1 MTRYMFQDL
10 QPLNNYKMKAKF
22 ILSVFVFFIIFGL
35 LSCEKKASKPPYNLT
50 QELREGIKIPYEEL
64 GGVKVIPVKLNGV
77 TMNMIY
83 DTGCSGLHI
92 SLNELQTLAKNDKIS
107 QDDVLGVSYS
117 TIADGSIVQ
126 NGLINIK
133 RIEIGNS
140 DDMII
145 LDNVQASVALNQD
158 APILLG
164 NAVLDE
170 LASVEV
176 DNVEKTI
183 NFYKK

>member
-1 MTRYMFQDL
+1 MLCKISSRRIAIFC
-10 QPLNNYKMKAKF
+10 
-22 ILSVFVFFIIFGL
+22 SVIMMVVV
-35 LSCEKKASKPPYNLT
+35 SACEKKASKPPYNLGQDT
-50 QELREGIKIPYEEL
+50 RTCISIPYEEF
-64 GGVKVIPVKLNGV
+64 GGVKVIPVKLNGI

-83 DTGCSGLHI
+83 DTGCSGINL
-92 SLNELQTLAKNDKIS
+92 SLNELQTLFKNGKLDQNDI
-107 QDDVLGVSYS
+107 LGSSYS
-117 TIADGSIVQ
+117 RIADGSIVED
-126 NGLINIK
+126 GTINIK
-133 RIEIGNS
+133 RIEIGYE
-140 DDMII
+140 DG
-145 LDNVQASVALNQD
+145 LVLENVQASVALNQR

>member
-1 MTRYMFQDL
+1 MMVVVS
-10 QPLNNYKMKAKF
+10 A
-22 ILSVFVFFIIFGL
+22 
-35 LSCEKKASKPPYNLT
+35 CEKKASKPPYNLGQDT
-50 QELREGIKIPYEEL
+50 RTCISIPYEEF
-64 GGVKVIPVKLNGV
+64 GGVKVIPVKLNGI

-83 DTGCSGLHI
+83 DTGFSGINL
-92 SLNELQTLAKNDKIS
+92 SLNELQTLFKNGKLDQNDI
-107 QDDVLGVSYS
+107 LGSSYS
-117 TIADGSIVQ
+117 RIADGSIVED
-126 NGLINIK
+126 GTINIK
-133 RIEIGNS
+133 RIEIG
-140 DDMII
+140 DEDG
-145 LDNVQASVALNQD
+145 LVLENVQASVALNQR

>member
-1 MTRYMFQDL
+1 MLCKISSRRIAIFC
-10 QPLNNYKMKAKF
+10 
-22 ILSVFVFFIIFGL
+22 SVIMMVVV
-35 LSCEKKASKPPYNLT
+35 SACEKKASKPPYNLGQDT
-50 QELREGIKIPYEEL
+50 RTCISIPYEEF
-64 GGVKVIPVKLNGV
+64 GGVKVIPVKLNGI

-83 DTGCSGLHI
+83 DTGCSGIHL
-92 SLNELQTLAKNDKIS
+92 SLNELQTLCKNGKLDQNDI
-107 QDDVLGVSYS
+107 LGSSYS
-117 TIADGSIVQ
+117 RIADGSIVED
-126 NGLINIK
+126 GTINIK
-133 RIEIGNS
+133 KIEIG
-140 DDMII
+140 DEDG
-145 LDNVQASVALNQD
+145 LVLENVQASVALNQR

>member
-1 MTRYMFQDL
+1 MQ
-10 QPLNNYKMKAKF
+10 NSKIIKF
-22 ILSVFVFFIIFGL
+22 WPIVFAIVAIMGLS
-35 LSCEKKASKPPYNLT
+35 SCEKKASKPPYNLDQPT
-50 QELREGIKIPYEEL
+50 KACISIPYEEL

-92 SLNELQTLAKNDKIS
+92 SLNELRTLAKNDKVS

-117 TIADGSIVQ
+117 TIADGTIVQ
-126 NGLINIK
+126 NGVINIK
-133 RIEIGNS
+133 QIEIGS
-140 DDMII
+140 GDDLIK
-145 LDNVQASVALNQD
+145 LENVQASVALNQD

>member
-1 MTRYMFQDL
+1 MLCKISSRRIAIFC
-10 QPLNNYKMKAKF
+10 
-22 ILSVFVFFIIFGL
+22 SVIMMVVV
-35 LSCEKKASKPPYNLT
+35 SACEKKASKPPYNLSQDT
-50 QELREGIKIPYEEL
+50 RTCISIPYEEF
-64 GGVKVIPVKLNGV
+64 GGVKVIPVKLNGI

-83 DTGCSGLHI
+83 DTGCSGINL
-92 SLNELQTLAKNDKIS
+92 SLNELQTLCKNGKLDQNDI
-107 QDDVLGVSYS
+107 LGSSYS
-117 TIADGSIVQ
+117 MIADGSIVED
-126 NGLINIK
+126 GTINIK
-133 RIEIGNS
+133 KIEIG
-140 DDMII
+140 DEDG
-145 LDNVQASVALNQD
+145 LVLENVQASVALNQR

>member
-1 MTRYMFQDL
+1 MLCKISSRRIAIFC
-10 QPLNNYKMKAKF
+10 
-22 ILSVFVFFIIFGL
+22 SVIMMVVV
-35 LSCEKKASKPPYNLT
+35 SACEKKASKPPYNLGLDT
-50 QELREGIKIPYEEL
+50 RTCISIPYEEF
-64 GGVKVIPVKLNGV
+64 GGVKVIPVKLNGI

-83 DTGCSGLHI
+83 DTGCSGINL
-92 SLNELQTLAKNDKIS
+92 SLNELQTLCKNGKLDQNDI
-107 QDDVLGVSYS
+107 LGSSYS
-117 TIADGSIVQ
+117 RIADGSIVED
-126 NGLINIK
+126 GTINIK
-133 RIEIGNS
+133 KIEIG
-140 DDMII
+140 DEDG
-145 LDNVQASVALNQD
+145 LVLENVQASVALNQR